1 MSRPDWKKVFSEI
14 TEIVASRST
23 CARIKVGG
31 LLVRDNR
38 IISMGYNGVPEGQK
52 HCEEH
57 FKLVYK
63 LNYYDEFKSFED
75 YLNSELFREE
85 HRIFSER
92 NELHAE
98 ANALIYAA
106 KNGVRTQGSV
116 LYISYSPCMPCSKLI
131 LQAGV
136 KEVYFNKP
144 YDRDISG
151 STFLMENGVPCSEIS

>member
-1 MSRPDWKKVFSEI
+1 MSRPNWKQVFSEI
-14 TEIVASRST
+14 AELVASRST
-23 CARIKVGG
+23 CVRIKVGG

-38 IISMGYNGVPEGQK
+38 IISMGYNGVPKGQR

-57 FKLVYK
+57 FDLIYHLDYSEKY
-63 LNYYDEFKSFED
+63 KSFEE
-75 YLNSELFREE
+75 YLNSEIFDEQ
-85 HRIFSER
+85 HRIFSEN

-106 KNGVRTQGSV
+106 RNGVRTQDSV
-116 LYISYSPCMPCSKLI
+116 LYVSYSPCMPCSKLI

-136 KEVYFNKP
+136 KEVFFNKP

-151 STFLMENGVPCSEIS
+151 PTFLMKNGVPCSEIQ